1 MKRIKIIATRDID
14 GFFSHKTGD
23 VIKEINGK
31 NVTKIVADSK
41 HIELYYSNGLLEYYH
56 ADKVRLE
63 VER

>member
-1 MKRIKIIATRDID
+1 MKRIRIIATRDTE
-14 GFFSHKTGD
+14 GLFPHKTGD

-31 NVTKIVADSK
+31 NVTKIMADSE